1 MLTSKRTTHRRC
13 IVRTCP
19 HPFYPWLWLGMAPTR
34 TAWIEKRPKGPGGKI
49 SSSRGEINALP
60 WLDAPR
66 MESVGQAREL
76 LQRLQV
82 LVSRPGGVW
91 EITER
96 GRRVSQLPILV
107 TWLLIVICFVGYLW
121 KSYGGLAASASS
133 HHPALERIVH
143 LLERHKA
150 DGDQAITSLTAPSTA
165 RVAAP
170 LPPPVPVPPL
180 PATKSVIR
188 PWQQL
193 KAWQLH
199 VFGCFERTVRSKLR
213 FTALWPFKA
222 KSQFERLGLCA
233 KKVLD
238 FGSVHQVEYQWFVR
252 WRPDFVVFDQV
263 RHPSTLPSTCI
274 GCRFRTVAGVKVT
287 KNMMSWDPSSAIIKP
302 KKPADEARRCA
313 DCDDQVFMIPK
324 DFVQGAL
331 VNLAN
336 PGAVSSIY
344 RYHLQLGKG
353 EAPMTMAWENG
364 VDLKHHLCGM
374 EVPGAL
380 SKHSRSWK
388 SWKMPAHASRP
399 GLADPVLAPA
409 PLRSCRCCCNSTP
422 LRSCSS
428 SRCDRTPHDALCH
441 G

>member
-1 MLTSKRTTHRRC
+1 M
-13 IVRTCP
+13 
-19 HPFYPWLWLGMAPTR
+19 
-34 TAWIEKRPKGPGGKI
+34 
-49 SSSRGEINALP
+49 NAL
-60 WLDAPR
+60 R
-66 MESVGQAREL
+66 Q
-76 LQRLQV
+76 
-82 LVSRPGGVW
+82 
-91 EITER
+91 
-96 GRRVSQLPILV
+96 ILV

-180 PATKSVIR
+180 PATKSVALMVCGLAGSFAGESSLEKQVIR

-374 EVPGAL
+374 EVP
-380 SKHSRSWK
+380 SR
-388 SWKMPAHASRP
+388 A
-399 GLADPVLAPA
+399 
-409 PLRSCRCCCNSTP
+409 
-422 LRSCSS
+422 
-428 SRCDRTPHDALCH
+428 
-441 G
+441 